1 LQDYATLQHMMRE
14 VQQNIAWRQANIGAM
29 TQEVA
34 RLRSQLG
41 SAEAAASAAPS
52 QQGQRAPAASP
63 SASPSVARSGSQAPA
78 PIQQSAAQYGLSV
91 AAVVFLGGM
100 LLPSWED
107 KLGLG
112 GGLRK
117 YSNAVVEPACMP
129 AGLPAC
135 CCHLVCVQ
143 TFGLQRRGV
152 CLPAPCPPAAG
163 AAYYDLITSLGLPST
178 LAEVDPIV
186 ASHCGG
192 IIGVLTAYRL
202 MGGGENKT
210 GGGQ

>member
-1 LQDYATLQHMMRE
+1 MFSPERNSHAPRPTHQLTHGIPPTPPCTCCAPLQDYATLQHMMRE

-41 SAEAAASAAPS
+41 SAEAAAGAAPS

-63 SASPSVARSGSQAPA
+63 SASPAAARSGSQAPA

-91 AAVVFLGGM
+91 AAVVFLGGV

-112 GGLRK
+112 GGLRLGSAPFLGGLLRSSSRCC
-117 YSNAVVEPACMP
+117 YPTLLHTTVV
-129 AGLPAC
+129 
-135 CCHLVCVQ
+135 
-143 TFGLQRRGV
+143 FG
-152 CLPAPCPPAAG
+152 P
-163 AAYYDLITSLGLPST
+163 
-178 LAEVDPIV
+178 
-186 ASHCGG
+186 
-192 IIGVLTAYRL
+192 
-202 MGGGENKT
+202 
-210 GGGQ
+210 